1 MKIKMRG
8 EEWLL
13 GWKHEINSDKTG
25 KTTCYMKN
33 KGGLVVETH
42 ACCVSPDI
50 YNKKT
55 GRKLSLQRL
64 TNKMGM
70 KKEEKRFVWDKV
82 KQEICL

>member
-1 MKIKMRG
+1 MKINMRG

-33 KGGLVVETH
+33 KRGLVVEGY
-42 ACCVSPDI
+42 AACVSPDV
-50 YNKKT
+50 YNKKI

-64 TNKMGM
+64 TDMIGM
-70 KKEEKRFVWDKV
+70 KKEEKRFVWNKV
-82 KQEICL
+82 KQKVRL